1 MIILDLDHFGQVN
14 KDYGH
19 QAGDAVLRAF
29 SELLK
34 QRFRERDLVV
44 RYGGEEF
51 VAVLEGVTV
60 DLAIGIADGIRV
72 AFERLP
78 IDVGTDAPIRVTVS
92 GGCSQLE
99 ADGDVS
105 AALSRAD
112 VWLSQAKRA
121 GRNQVVGL

>member
-14 KDYGH
+14 KDYPH

-29 SELLK
+29 SGLLK

-51 VAVLEGVTV
+51 VAVLEGVTS
-60 DLAIGIADGIRV
+60 DLAIGIAEGIRV

-78 IDVGTDAPIRVTVS
+78 IDVGADVPIRVTVS

-105 AALSRAD
+105 VALSQTD
-112 VWLSQAKRA
+112 V
-121 GRNQVVGL
+121 